1 MTRAMGRQHGGASA
15 GWTRN
20 TVGAA
25 RWYLR
30 KGVPVAQS
38 YGETGTPTGYLLDAR
53 GHIASD
59 LAVGPDALFSL
70 LTAVPL
76 VKRWLQ
82 P

>member
-1 MTRAMGRQHGGASA
+1 M
-15 GWTRN
+15 
-20 TVGAA
+20 
-25 RWYLR
+25 R

-59 LAVGPDALFSL
+59 LAVGPDALLSL

-82 P
+82 HKPPYIGNIKQTTSKS